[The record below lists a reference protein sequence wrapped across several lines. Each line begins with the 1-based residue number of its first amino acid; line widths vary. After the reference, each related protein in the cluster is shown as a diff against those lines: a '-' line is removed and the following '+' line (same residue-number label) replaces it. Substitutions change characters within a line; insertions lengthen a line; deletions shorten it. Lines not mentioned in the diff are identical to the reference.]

1 MRLQTAEH
9 WALLF
14 DFDGTLVQ
22 LKRRP
27 DNVRLSERAR
37 RTLERLV
44 SNRTNF
50 VAIVSGRRYRTLR
63 DMVGIAGVHY
73 FGLHGAEREGESTA
87 VCEEQK
93 RALLRAKRVAGLQLE
108 TLPGIWIEDKGIT
121 FAVHY
126 RDAGATTIQAAER
139 VLTHLLAPL
148 HHALQVLRGNKVWE
162 VLPKGISGKGGAVRA
177 IVDALPPG
185 TVTIY
190 VGDDETDE
198 AAFAVLKK
206 EITVRVGR
214 TRTTR
219 AHFYVRNPTDVLHL
233 LSRLEK
239 GLP

>member
-22 LKRRP
+22 LRRRP
-27 DNVRLSERAR
+27 DDVRLTEGVR
-37 RTLERLV
+37 RSLERLV
-44 SNRTNF
+44 SKRTNF
-50 VAIVSGRRYRTLR
+50 VAIVSGRKYRNLR
-63 DMVGIAGVHY
+63 DKVGIAGVHY

-93 RALLRAKRVAGLQLE
+93 RALLHAKRVAGLQLKS
-108 TLPGIWIEDKGIT
+108 LPGIWIEDKGIT

-162 VLPKGISGKGGAVRA
+162 VLPKGIWGKGGAVRA
-177 IVDALPPG
+177 ILDALPPG

-190 VGDDETDE
+190 VGDDDTDE

-219 AHFYVRNPTDVLHL
+219 AHFYVRNPTEVLQL